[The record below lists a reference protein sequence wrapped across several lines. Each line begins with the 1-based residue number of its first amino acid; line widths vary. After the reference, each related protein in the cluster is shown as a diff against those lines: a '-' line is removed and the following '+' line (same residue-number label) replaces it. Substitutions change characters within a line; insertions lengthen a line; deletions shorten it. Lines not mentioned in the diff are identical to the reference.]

1 MRKTFI
7 SSKKSIVSTKKLET
21 LLKDESNAVLM
32 AQRAT
37 GFLVTLCF
45 FALPLF
51 WSNMIKQCVLGQDS
65 VISSFQFFSGIC
77 NSETSFHSNDPWSV
91 IRSL

>member
-1 MRKTFI
+1 MKRLPI
-7 SSKKSIVSTKKLET
+7 SDKKIIKSTNRLES
-21 LLKDESNAVLM
+21 LLADESNAVLM

-51 WSNMIKQCVLGQDS
+51 WSNMIRQCVQGQDS
-65 VISSFQFFSGIC
+65 IISSFQFFAGFC
-77 NSETSFHSNDPWSV
+77 NGEIPFHSNDPWSV